1 MPGVDDRA
9 RREGSGPPVA
19 AIRVRVVVTGRVQGV
34 WFRDTCRDVAKVAGV
49 SGFVRNR
56 ADGTVEAEFEGTAA
70 AVERMI
76 AWCRIGPARARVDGV
91 DVERLEPGGAP
102 TFRIR

>member
-1 MPGVDDRA
+1 
-9 RREGSGPPVA
+9 
-19 AIRVRVVVTGRVQGV
+19 
-34 WFRDTCRDVAKVAGV
+34 
-49 SGFVRNR
+49 VRNR